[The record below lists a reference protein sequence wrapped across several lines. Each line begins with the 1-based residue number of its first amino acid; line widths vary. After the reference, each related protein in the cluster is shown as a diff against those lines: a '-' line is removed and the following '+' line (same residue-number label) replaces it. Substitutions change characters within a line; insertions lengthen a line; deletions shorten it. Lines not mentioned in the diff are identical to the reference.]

1 MTCCASGT
9 TASGRKKPDSYGI
22 LPADIHPNRK
32 GGREKPN
39 PCKEPVL
46 PLKKGSGKQKEEIC
60 IMRKMRF
67 GLRLAAAAAAL
78 CLALTGCGSSGA
90 AGNAADGEEQVFN
103 LTLSHGLA
111 EDHAV
116 HIALTAFAEDVKE
129 QSGGTI
135 NIEIFPNGVLGSET
149 DNITQIR
156 AGALDMAKVSA
167 STLGN
172 FQNEWNVLSVPY
184 VFNDQEHYYN
194 VMDGDIAQDLYQ
206 LTADKGFMGLTWMD
220 SGARSFYTADRAI
233 RTPADLKGLRIRTMD
248 SQMAIDM
255 MDALGGSSTVMG
267 YSEIYTGMQQGVV
280 DGAENNVTA
289 LRDHADVTKYYCF
302 DEHTRIP
309 DILLISSET
318 WNAMSD
324 HQRQIMTDCA
334 KKMTEDYKSAW
345 TEFENEVLAAA
356 EEKGVELIRDV
367 DTAAFQEACQ
377 SIYTNLETESP
388 EVYAYVERIQAAG

>member
-1 MTCCASGT
+1 
-9 TASGRKKPDSYGI
+9 
-22 LPADIHPNRK
+22 
-32 GGREKPN
+32 
-39 PCKEPVL
+39 
-46 PLKKGSGKQKEEIC
+46 
-60 IMRKMRF
+60 MRKMRF

-78 CLALTGCGSSGA
+78 SLVLTGCGAGA
-90 AGNAADGEEQVFN
+90 GAGTTADGEQIFN

-116 HIALTAFAEDVKE
+116 HIALTAFAQDVQE
-129 QSGGTI
+129 QSGGSI

-156 AGALDMAKVSA
+156 AGALDMVKVSA

-194 VMDGDIAQDLYQ
+194 VMDGEIAQDLYQ

-233 RTPADLKGLRIRTMD
+233 RTPSDLKGLRIRTMD

-255 MDALGGSSTVMG
+255 MDALGGSATVMG
-267 YSEIYTGMQQGVV
+267 YSDIYTGMQQGVI

-289 LRDHADVTKYYCF
+289 MRDHADVTQYYCF

-309 DILLISSET
+309 DILLISTDT

-324 HQRQIMTDCA
+324 HQREIMTTCA
-334 KKMTEDYKSAW
+334 QKMTEDYKGAW
-345 TEFENEVLAAA
+345 IEFENEVLATA
-356 EEKGVELIRDV
+356 EEKGVELVRDV

-377 SIYTNLETESP
+377 SIYDDLAAESP
-388 EVYAYVERIQAAG
+388 DVYAYVERIQAAA

>member
-1 MTCCASGT
+1 
-9 TASGRKKPDSYGI
+9 
-22 LPADIHPNRK
+22 
-32 GGREKPN
+32 
-39 PCKEPVL
+39 
-46 PLKKGSGKQKEEIC
+46 
-60 IMRKMRF
+60 MRNTRF
-67 GLRLAAAAAAL
+67 GLRLAAVAAAM
-78 CLALTGCGSSGA
+78 CLALTGCGGTGGA
-90 AGNAADGEEQVFN
+90 AGDGEEQVLN

-116 HIALTAFAEDVKE
+116 HIAMSTFAEDVRE

-184 VFNDQEHYYN
+184 VFNDQQHYYD
-194 VMDGDIAQDLYQ
+194 VMDGEIAQDLYQ
-206 LTADKGFMGLTWMD
+206 LTADKGFQGLTWLD

-233 RTPADLKGLRIRTMD
+233 RTPADLHGLRIRTMD

-255 MDALGGSSTVMG
+255 MDALGGSATVMG
-267 YSEIYTGMQQGVV
+267 YSDIYTGMQQGVI

-289 LRDHADVTKYYCF
+289 MRDHADVTQYYCF

-309 DILLISSET
+309 DILLISTQT
-318 WNAMSD
+318 WNSMSD
-324 HQRQIMTDCA
+324 HQRQIMTECA
-334 KKMTEDYKSAW
+334 QKMTEDYKTAW

-356 EEKGVELIRDV
+356 EEKGVELVRDV

-377 SIYTNLETESP
+377 SIYTDLEAESP

>member
-1 MTCCASGT
+1 
-9 TASGRKKPDSYGI
+9 
-22 LPADIHPNRK
+22 
-32 GGREKPN
+32 
-39 PCKEPVL
+39 
-46 PLKKGSGKQKEEIC
+46 
-60 IMRKMRF
+60 MRKMRF

-167 STLGN
+167 ST
-172 FQNEWNVLSVPY
+172 
-184 VFNDQEHYYN
+184 
-194 VMDGDIAQDLYQ
+194 
-206 LTADKGFMGLTWMD
+206 
-220 SGARSFYTADRAI
+220 
-233 RTPADLKGLRIRTMD
+233 
-248 SQMAIDM
+248 
-255 MDALGGSSTVMG
+255 LGGSSTVMG